1 MKFIELLTSSV
12 ILLLF
17 QTNSIFAQE
26 TTDSSFHIVK
36 ENENLFRLSLRY
48 NLALDSLVLWNNLD
62 QDFKIEA
69 GQKLIISKLISDS
82 YNKDTKDY
90 YPAFYSEP
98 VEPSSLSGINENGR
112 SFFNN
117 STFIFKVF
125 IFINLYFFVS
135 SIFLL
140 IIILFM
146 RIFKKIKNYKINKCQ
161 DRFRN
166 FITGWL
172 YNEYNE
178 EGLKSLS
185 MDMRN
190 HTKREVFTSE
200 LLSLHTHLTGESAEK
215 LVDLFH
221 KAGLKKYSIK
231 KIHSIFWNRKAKGF
245 RELVQMR
252 IYEENQSISKY
263 LNSKNNELRIEAQ
276 LAWIEL
282 NPNNPN
288 SFLDDTNIVLTD
300 WWQLNALIS
309 IKKIGKVPDFG
320 RWIENANDSVAIFA
334 IKMVGIFKQ
343 YANIDLV
350 VKRLG
355 STNHKVRL
363 EAINTL
369 GKVALPAPIPE
380 LQRLYP
386 LENFVNKKQILNSL
400 TLISDSD
407 NIPFFCNTLLYEKE
421 VFLRILSAKGL
432 VSLGPVGIDKI
443 NLLLLDADDV
453 LKKIIIHAKD
463 DRI

>member
-1 MKFIELLTSSV
+1 MKFIELLTSCV

-36 ENENLFRLSLRY
+36 ENENLFRISLRY
-48 NLALDSLVLWNNLD
+48 NLALDSLILWNNLD

-98 VEPSSLSGINENGR
+98 VEPSSFSGINENGR
-112 SFFNN
+112 SFFNH

-146 RIFKKIKNYKINKCQ
+146 RIFKKIKNFKINKCQ
-161 DRFRN
+161 DRLRN

-172 YNEYNE
+172 YKEYSE
-178 EGLKSLS
+178 EDLKSLS
-185 MDMRN
+185 RDMRN
-190 HTKREVFTSE
+190 RTKREVFTSE
-200 LLSLHTHLTGESAEK
+200 LLSLHTNLTGESAEK

-309 IKKIGKVPDFG
+309 LKKIGEIPDFG
-320 RWIENANDSVAIFA
+320 RWIESANDSVAIFA
-334 IKMVGIFKQ
+334 IKMVGIFRQ

-355 STNHKVRL
+355 SSNHKVRL
-363 EAINTL
+363 EAIITL
-369 GKVALPAPIPE
+369 GKIALPAPISE
-380 LQRLYP
+380 LQRLYQ
-386 LENFVNKKQILNSL
+386 LENFINKTQILNSL

-407 NIPFFCNTLLYEKE
+407 NMPFFYNTLLYEKE
-421 VFLRILSAKGL
+421 IFLRILSAKGL